1 MVEPLPR
8 QLVRPRPIQLE
19 TPGSYLTRICAA
31 NVIDVKYIE
40 RLAIRRRTI
49 TRRGDELGYI
59 IEELGGP
66 ARNHFQQEFQRAGGW
81 PKRWLREAHAFTP
94 NTPRRQACSH
104 CSAGEPA
111 FTFYHRKFMVCRKH
125 GRWLGAHAN
134 DAQQTAGPETIDA
147 DRRLR
152 RIAAAGLVSILA
164 YDRLAVLLNAHLTG
178 TTKPPSAA
186 SSVPS
191 DSLVQFPSQV
201 NLLELVTDSVQ
212 TRYPVDEPLP
222 AWHSRPEQERLRR
235 HMRPGLI
242 ALNLAQ
248 GRDGDVN
255 RLLEG
260 MVEVAIDM
268 LSERTDYAA
277 GF

>member
-1 MVEPLPR
+1 M
-8 QLVRPRPIQLE
+8 
-19 TPGSYLTRICAA
+19 
-31 NVIDVKYIE
+31 
-40 RLAIRRRTI
+40 
-49 TRRGDELGYI
+49 
-59 IEELGGP
+59 
-66 ARNHFQQEFQRAGGW
+66 
-81 PKRWLREAHAFTP
+81 
-94 NTPRRQACSH
+94 
-104 CSAGEPA
+104 
-111 FTFYHRKFMVCRKH
+111 
-125 GRWLGAHAN
+125 
-134 DAQQTAGPETIDA
+134 
-147 DRRLR
+147 
-152 RIAAAGLVSILA
+152 
-164 YDRLAVLLNAHLTG
+164 
-178 TTKPPSAA
+178 
-186 SSVPS
+186 PS

>member
-125 GRWLGAHAN
+125 GLGLAPMP
-134 DAQQTAGPETIDA
+134 TMPS
-147 DRRLR
+147 RLQDQR
-152 RIAAAGLVSILA
+152 PSTPTGG
-164 YDRLAVLLNAHLTG
+164 YDES
-178 TTKPPSAA
+178 PPP
-186 SSVPS
+186 VW
-191 DSLVQFPSQV
+191 F
-201 NLLELVTDSVQ
+201 
-212 TRYPVDEPLP
+212 RY
-222 AWHSRPEQERLRR
+222 
-235 HMRPGLI
+235 
-242 ALNLAQ
+242 
-248 GRDGDVN
+248 
-255 RLLEG
+255 
-260 MVEVAIDM
+260 
-268 LSERTDYAA
+268 
-277 GF
+277 